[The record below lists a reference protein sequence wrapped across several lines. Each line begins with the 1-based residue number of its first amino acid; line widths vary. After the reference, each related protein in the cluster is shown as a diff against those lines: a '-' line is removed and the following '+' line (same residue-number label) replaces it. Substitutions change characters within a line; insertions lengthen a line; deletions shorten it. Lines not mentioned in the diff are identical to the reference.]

1 MLDRRAARVKE
12 VGAQLLR
19 SGVSGYVF
27 PGATA
32 CVSWVEDG
40 APQFLEIAAGTMGPR
55 LPNVELGTLFDLAS
69 LTKPVFAMAA
79 LAMVRDGRIKL
90 ETEAQAFVPDT
101 RGGPAAQ
108 VSLDRL
114 LRHTGGLASWGGLY
128 LDVPHS
134 IGSTAARR
142 WIVSE
147 ASRRAEDTGAPGPVY
162 SDLGYILAGAMV
174 AKAGGAALERI
185 VAASITEPLGIQDAL
200 FYPGSLDTSAR
211 ARVVLRTAATE
222 RCDWRGRLVR
232 GEVHD
237 ENCAAMGGVAGHAGL
252 FGTAKAVAK
261 FGRTILDNWLGR
273 NAFLPQDLL
282 SRALT
287 ASPDSNRYLGFDGK
301 SPMHSSAGRRMSTR
315 SIGHLGF
322 TGTSLWCDPERDLV
336 VALLT
341 NRVCPTRAN
350 EKIKAFRP
358 AFHDAVLSAMDGA
371 RAA

>member
-1 MLDRRAARVKE
+1 MKE

-32 CVSWVEDG
+32 CVSYVEDG
-40 APQFLEIAAGTMGPR
+40 VAQYVECVAGTMGPR
-55 LPNVELGTLFDLAS
+55 LPNVDANTLFDLAS
-69 LTKPVFAMAA
+69 LTKPIVAMTA
-79 LAMVRDGRIKL
+79 LGLVRDGRIKL
-90 ETEAQAFVPDT
+90 ETESQAVVPDT
-101 RGGPAAQ
+101 KGGPAAQ
-108 VSLDRL
+108 SSLERL
-114 LRHTGGLASWGGLY
+114 LRHTGSLASWGGLY

-147 ASRRAEDTGAPGPVY
+147 AARRADDSGEKGPVY
-162 SDLGYILAGAMV
+162 SDLGYILAGAML
-174 AKAGGAALERI
+174 AKAGGAPLERL
-185 VAASITEPLGIQDAL
+185 VATHITDPLGISDSL
-200 FYPGSLDTSAR
+200 FYPGSLETSAR
-211 ARVVLRTAATE
+211 ARIVLRAAATE

-252 FGTAKAVAK
+252 FGTSRAVAT
-261 FGRTILDNWLGR
+261 FGRAMLDTWLGR
-273 NAFLPQDLL
+273 GTFLPSDLL
-282 SRALT
+282 LGALT
-287 ASPDSNRYLGFDGK
+287 PTPGSTRRLGWDGK
-301 SPMHSSAGRRMSTR
+301 SAMHSSAGRRMSTNAV
-315 SIGHLGF
+315 GHLGF
-322 TGTSLWCDPERDLV
+322 TGTSIWVDPDRDV
-336 VALLT
+336 VITLLT

-358 AFHDAVLSAMDGA
+358 AFHDAVLSALDSA

>member
-1 MLDRRAARVKE
+1 MKE

-27 PGATA
+27 PGASA
-32 CVSWVEDG
+32 CIGYVEDG
-40 APQFLEIAAGTMGPR
+40 QPQFVELFAGTMGPR
-55 LPNVELGTLFDLAS
+55 LANVDAGTLFDLAS
-69 LTKPVFAMAA
+69 VTKPVFAMAA
-79 LAMVRDGRIKL
+79 LALVREGRIKL
-90 ETEAQAFVPDT
+90 DTEAQAFVPDT

-108 VSLDRL
+108 VTLERL
-114 LRHTGGLASWGGLY
+114 LRHTGGLSPWGGLY

-147 ASRRAEDTGAPGPVY
+147 ASRRADDSGATGPVY

-174 AKAGGAALERI
+174 AKAGGASLERI
-185 VAASITEPLGIQDAL
+185 VAGLVTEPLGIADTL
-200 FYPGSLDTSAR
+200 FYPGSLDSSAR
-211 ARVVLRTAATE
+211 ARVVVRAAATE

-261 FGRTILDNWLGR
+261 FGRAVLDAALGR
-273 NAFLPQDLL
+273 GAFLPRDLIE
-282 SRALT
+282 RALT
-287 ASPDSNRYLGFDGK
+287 PTAGSTRMLGWDGK
-301 SPMHSSAGRRMSTR
+301 SPAQSSAGRRMSPHAF
-315 SIGHLGF
+315 GHLGF
-322 TGTSLWCDPERDLV
+322 TGTSLWCDPERDVV

-350 EKIKAFRP
+350 EKIRAFRP
-358 AFHDAVLSAMDGA
+358 AFHDAVLSAVDGA